1 MYVCV
6 REKGR
11 ERERVEGFKL
21 FVSFTVILTRTKTS
35 PRPMMN
41 NGEYKCILKERGSQA
56 AALGW
61 LWGWE
66 TYLFT

>member
-1 MYVCV
+1 MCV
-6 REKGR
+6 SEREKEVR
-11 ERERVEGFKL
+11 FKL
-21 FVSFTVILTRTKTS
+21 FVSFTEILTRTKMS
-35 PRPMMN
+35 SQLMIN
-41 NGEYKCILKERGSQA
+41 SGEYKCILKERGSQA